1 VPYFRCR
8 LTEEA
13 LGGVYVHLPF
23 CPYICPY
30 CDFAKWPL
38 RRSDALRYLTALHR
52 EIAATERRPAENIFL
67 GGGTPN
73 AYDAPAIVDLLVR
86 LRERFPAV
94 DSACEVTIEVN
105 PDAVRPGDI
114 EAYARAGINRLSIG
128 VQSFREVE
136 SRAIGR
142 RHTNA
147 DVERCV
153 RDARAVGIG
162 SISVDLIFALPGQS
176 EADWIESL
184 DAAIA
189 LGVDHCSTYGLTIET
204 GTPFERLYAKAPERF
219 ADEDLEARLYEIA
232 MDRLGAAGFE
242 QYEISNFARPGHAS
256 RHNANY
262 WRNGS
267 YLGLGVGA
275 ASYLA
280 GERSTATRSLA
291 QYMEAIER
299 GEPAPRERERLVGLA
314 RLGEAMML
322 ALRTAQGVD
331 ASAFNQRYG
340 IDPLAT
346 YASTIAGFIEAG
358 VLERSD
364 EHLRLTRRGR
374 LLANTVC
381 GAFVT
386 IE

>member
-1 VPYFRCR
+1 
-8 LTEEA
+8 LIDEA

-38 RRSDALRYLTALHR
+38 RRSEAARYLAALYR
-52 EIAATERRPAENIFL
+52 EIADSSRRPAENIFL

-73 AYDAPAIVDLLVR
+73 AYDAASIVDLLGR
-86 LRERFPAV
+86 LQERFPAA
-94 DSACEVTIEVN
+94 DSACERTIEVN
-105 PDAVRPGDI
+105 PDAVRPGDM

-128 VQSFREVE
+128 VQSFRESE
-136 SRAIGR
+136 SRALGR
-142 RHTNA
+142 RHSNA

-153 RDARAVGIG
+153 RDARAAGIR
-162 SISVDLIFALPGQS
+162 SLSVDLIFALPGQS
-176 EADWIESL
+176 ERDWSESL

-189 LGVDHCSTYGLTIET
+189 LGVDHCSTYGLTIEA
-204 GTPFERLYAKAPERF
+204 GTPFKRLYARAPERF
-219 ADEDLEARLYEIA
+219 ADEELEARLYEIA
-232 MDRLGAAGFE
+232 MDRLGEAGFE
-242 QYEISNFARPGHAS
+242 HYEISNFARPGHQS

-275 ASYLA
+275 ASYLG
-280 GERSTATRSLA
+280 GERSIATRNLA
-291 QYMEAIER
+291 TYLEAIER
-299 GEPAPRERERLVGLA
+299 GEPVPRECERLEGLA

-322 ALRTAQGVD
+322 ALRTSQGVD
-331 ASAFNQRYG
+331 ASAFNHRYG
-340 IDPLAT
+340 IDPLST

>member
-1 VPYFRCR
+1 M
-8 LTEEA
+8 TDEA

-38 RRSDALRYLTALHR
+38 RRSDADRYLATLHR
-52 EIAATERRPAENIFL
+52 EIAESESRRAENIFL

-73 AYDAPAIVDLLVR
+73 AYDAVKIVELVAR
-86 LRERFPAV
+86 LNERFPAA
-94 DSACEVTIEVN
+94 DSQRETTIEVN

-114 EAYARAGINRLSIG
+114 DAYARAGINRLSIG
-128 VQSFREVE
+128 VQSFREEE
-136 SRAIGR
+136 SRALGR
-142 RHTNA
+142 RHSNA

-153 RDARAVGIG
+153 RDARSAGIR
-162 SISVDLIFALPGQS
+162 SLSVDLIFALPGQS
-176 EADWIESL
+176 EADWMESL
-184 DAAIA
+184 DAAVA
-189 LGVDHCSTYGLTIET
+189 LGVDHCSTYGLTIEP
-204 GTPFERLYAKAPERF
+204 GTPFERLYTRAPDRF
-219 ADEDLEARLYEIA
+219 ADEEHEARLYEIA

-242 QYEISNFARPGHAS
+242 HYEISNFARPGHRS
-256 RHNANY
+256 RHNENY
-262 WRNGS
+262 WKNGS

-275 ASYLA
+275 ASYLE
-280 GERSTATRSLA
+280 GERSTASRSLTA
-291 QYMEAIER
+291 YMEAVER
-299 GEPAPRERERLVGLA
+299 GEPVPRERERLDGLA

-340 IDPLAT
+340 IDPLVT
-346 YASTIAGFIEAG
+346 YASTIAEFIEAG
-358 VLERSD
+358 VLERSG

-386 IE
+386 LE

>member
-1 VPYFRCR
+1 MID
-8 LTEEA
+8 EA

-38 RRSDALRYLTALHR
+38 RRSEAARYLAALYR
-52 EIAATERRPAENIFL
+52 EIADSSRRPAENIFL

-73 AYDAPAIVDLLVR
+73 AYDAASIVDLLGR
-86 LRERFPAV
+86 LQERFPAA
-94 DSACEVTIEVN
+94 DSACERTIEVN
-105 PDAVRPGDI
+105 PDAVRPGDM

-128 VQSFREVE
+128 VQSFRESE
-136 SRAIGR
+136 SRALGR
-142 RHTNA
+142 RHSNA

-153 RDARAVGIG
+153 RDARAAGIR
-162 SISVDLIFALPGQS
+162 SLSVDLIFALPGQS
-176 EADWIESL
+176 ERDWSESL

-189 LGVDHCSTYGLTIET
+189 LGVDHCSTYGLTIEA
-204 GTPFERLYAKAPERF
+204 GTPFKRLYARAPERF
-219 ADEDLEARLYEIA
+219 ADEELEARLYEIA
-232 MDRLGAAGFE
+232 MDRLGEAGFE
-242 QYEISNFARPGHAS
+242 HYEISNFARPGHQS

-275 ASYLA
+275 ASYLG
-280 GERSTATRSLA
+280 GERSIATRNLA
-291 QYMEAIER
+291 TYLEAIER
-299 GEPAPRERERLVGLA
+299 GEPVPRECERLEGLA

-322 ALRTAQGVD
+322 ALRTSQGVD
-331 ASAFNQRYG
+331 ASAFNHRYG
-340 IDPLAT
+340 IDPLST

>member
-1 VPYFRCR
+1 MGDA
-8 LTEEA
+8 A

-38 RRSDALRYLTALHR
+38 RRSDAARYLAALHR
-52 EIAATERRPAENIFL
+52 EIDLSESRRAENIFL

-73 AYDAPAIVDLLVR
+73 AYESAQIVDLLAR
-86 LRERFPAV
+86 LNERFPAA
-94 DSACEVTIEVN
+94 DAQQEITIEVN
-105 PDAVRPGDI
+105 PDAVRPGDM
-114 EAYARAGINRLSIG
+114 EAYARAGINRLSVG
-128 VQSFREVE
+128 VQSFREEE
-136 SRAIGR
+136 SRALGR
-142 RHTNA
+142 RHSNA

-153 RDARAVGIG
+153 RDARAAGIR
-162 SISVDLIFALPGQS
+162 SISVDLIFALPGQR

-189 LGVDHCSTYGLTIET
+189 LGVEHCSTYGLTIEP
-204 GTPFERLYAKAPERF
+204 GTRFERLYAGAPERF

-232 MDRLGAAGFE
+232 MDRLSEAGFE
-242 QYEISNFARPGHAS
+242 QYEISNFARPGHRS

-262 WRNGS
+262 WKNGS

-275 ASYLA
+275 ASYLE
-280 GERSTATRSLA
+280 GERSTATRLLGE
-291 QYMEAIER
+291 YMEAIER
-299 GEPAPRERERLVGLA
+299 GEPVPRERERLEGLA

-340 IDPLAT
+340 IDPLVT
-346 YASTIAGFIEAG
+346 YAATIAGFIEAG

-374 LLANTVC
+374 LLANIVC

-386 IE
+386 LE

>member
-1 VPYFRCR
+1 M
-8 LTEEA
+8 TEEA
-13 LGGVYVHLPF
+13 YGGVYLHLPF

-38 RRSDALRYLTALHR
+38 RRSDARRYLDALHR
-52 EIAATERRPAENIFL
+52 EIAGSVPRPAENIFL

-73 AYDAPAIVDLLVR
+73 AYDADAIVDLLAR
-86 LRERFPAV
+86 LQERFPQV
-94 DSACEVTIEVN
+94 DARRELTIEVN
-105 PDAVRPGDI
+105 PDAVRPGDM

-128 VQSFREVE
+128 VQSFRESE
-136 SRAIGR
+136 SRSLGR
-142 RHTNA
+142 RHSNA

-153 RDARAVGIG
+153 RDARAAGIR
-162 SISVDLIFALPGQS
+162 SLSVDLIFALPGQS
-176 EADWIESL
+176 EASWIESL

-189 LGVDHCSTYGLTIET
+189 LGVDHCSAYGLTIES
-204 GTPFERLYAKAPERF
+204 GTPFERLYARAPERF
-219 ADEDLEARLYEIA
+219 ADEDLEARLYECA
-232 MDRLGAAGFE
+232 MDRLAAAGFE
-242 QYEISNFARPGHAS
+242 QYEISNFARPGHES

-275 ASYLA
+275 ASYIA
-280 GERSTATRSLA
+280 GERCTATRSLTA
-291 QYMEAIER
+291 YMEAIER
-299 GEPAPRERERLVGLA
+299 GDPVPRDCERLEGLA

-340 IDPLAT
+340 IDPFVT
-346 YASTIAGFIEAG
+346 YASTIAGFIEVG
-358 VLERSD
+358 LLERSD
-364 EHLRLTRRGR
+364 ERLRLTRRGR

-386 IE
+386 LE

>member
-1 VPYFRCR
+1 MGD
-8 LTEEA
+8 EA

-38 RRSDALRYLTALHR
+38 RRSDAARYLTALHR
-52 EIAATERRPAENIFL
+52 EIAESEPRLAENIFL

-73 AYDAPAIVDLLVR
+73 AYDAATIVELVAR
-86 LRERFPAV
+86 LTERFPAV
-94 DSACEVTIEVN
+94 DSQREITIEIN
-105 PDAVRPGDI
+105 PDAVRAGDI
-114 EAYARAGINRLSIG
+114 DAYARAGINRLSIG
-128 VQSFREVE
+128 VQSFREE
-136 SRAIGR
+136 ETRALGR
-142 RHTNA
+142 RHSNA

-153 RDARAVGIG
+153 RDARKAGIR
-162 SISVDLIFALPGQS
+162 SLSVDLIFALPGQS

-189 LGVDHCSTYGLTIET
+189 LGVEHCSTYGLTIEP
-204 GTPFERLYAKAPERF
+204 GTRFERLYARTPERF
-219 ADEDLEARLYEIA
+219 AEEDHEARLYEIA

-242 QYEISNFARPGHAS
+242 QYEISNFARPGHRS
-256 RHNANY
+256 RHNGNY

-275 ASYLA
+275 ASYLE
-280 GERSTATRSLA
+280 GERSTATRLLTE
-291 QYMEAIER
+291 YMEAVER
-299 GEPAPRERERLVGLA
+299 GEPVPRERERLEGLA

-331 ASAFNQRYG
+331 ASAFKQRYG
-340 IDPLAT
+340 IDPLVT

-386 IE
+386 LE

>member
-1 VPYFRCR
+1 MGD
-8 LTEEA
+8 EA

-38 RRSDALRYLTALHR
+38 RRSDAARYLTALHR
-52 EIAATERRPAENIFL
+52 EIAASEPRFAENIFL

-73 AYDAPAIVDLLVR
+73 AYDAATIVELVAR
-86 LRERFPAV
+86 LTERFPAV
-94 DSACEVTIEVN
+94 DSQREITIEIN
-105 PDAVRPGDI
+105 PDAVRAGDI
-114 EAYARAGINRLSIG
+114 DAYARAGINRLSIG
-128 VQSFREVE
+128 VQSFREE
-136 SRAIGR
+136 ETRALGR
-142 RHTNA
+142 HHSNA

-153 RDARAVGIG
+153 RDARNAGIR
-162 SISVDLIFALPGQS
+162 SLSVDLIFALPGQS

-189 LGVDHCSTYGLTIET
+189 LGVEHCSTYGLTIEP
-204 GTPFERLYAKAPERF
+204 GTRFERLYARTPERF
-219 ADEDLEARLYEIA
+219 AEEDHEARLYEIA

-242 QYEISNFARPGHAS
+242 QYEISNFARPGHRS
-256 RHNANY
+256 RHNGNY

-275 ASYLA
+275 ASYLE
-280 GERSTATRSLA
+280 GERSTATRLLTE
-291 QYMEAIER
+291 YMEAVER
-299 GEPAPRERERLVGLA
+299 GEPVPRERERLEGLA

-340 IDPLAT
+340 IDPLVT

-386 IE
+386 LE

>member
-1 VPYFRCR
+1 MGD
-8 LTEEA
+8 EA

-38 RRSDALRYLTALHR
+38 RRSDAARYIAALHR
-52 EIAATERRPAENIFL
+52 EIAESPSRPAENIFL

-73 AYDAPAIVDLLVR
+73 AYEATKIVELVER

-94 DSACEVTIEVN
+94 DEEREITIEIN

-128 VQSFREVE
+128 VQSFREE
-136 SRAIGR
+136 EARALGR
-142 RHTNA
+142 RHSNA

-153 RDARAVGIG
+153 RDARASGIR
-162 SISVDLIFALPGQS
+162 SLSVDLIFALPGQS
-176 EADWIESL
+176 EADWMESL

-189 LGVDHCSTYGLTIET
+189 LGVDHCSTYGLTIEP
-204 GTPFERLYAKAPERF
+204 GTPFERLYARAPERF
-219 ADEDLEARLYEIA
+219 ADEELEARLYEIA

-242 QYEISNFARPGHAS
+242 QYEISNFARSGHRS
-256 RHNANY
+256 RHNGNY
-262 WRNGS
+262 WTNGS

-280 GERSTATRSLA
+280 GERSTATRLLTE
-291 QYMEAIER
+291 YMEAIER
-299 GEPAPRERERLVGLA
+299 GDPVLRERERLEGLA

-340 IDPLAT
+340 IDPLVT

-374 LLANTVC
+374 LLANSVC

-386 IE
+386 LE

>member
-1 VPYFRCR
+1 MGD
-8 LTEEA
+8 EA

-38 RRSDALRYLTALHR
+38 RRSDAARYIAALHR
-52 EIAATERRPAENIFL
+52 EIAESPSRPAENIFL

-73 AYDAPAIVDLLVR
+73 AYEATKIVELVER
-86 LRERFPAV
+86 LSERFPAV
-94 DSACEVTIEVN
+94 DEEREITIEIN
-105 PDAVRPGDI
+105 PDAVQPGDI

-128 VQSFREVE
+128 VQSFREE
-136 SRAIGR
+136 EARALGR
-142 RHTNA
+142 RHSNA

-153 RDARAVGIG
+153 RDARASGIR
-162 SISVDLIFALPGQS
+162 SLSVDLIFALPGQS
-176 EADWIESL
+176 EADWMESL

-189 LGVDHCSTYGLTIET
+189 LGVDHCSTYGLTIEP
-204 GTPFERLYAKAPERF
+204 GTPFERLYARAPERF
-219 ADEDLEARLYEIA
+219 ADEELEARLYEIA

-242 QYEISNFARPGHAS
+242 QYEISNFARSGHRS
-256 RHNANY
+256 RHNGNY
-262 WRNGS
+262 WTNGS

-280 GERSTATRSLA
+280 GERSTATRLLTE
-291 QYMEAIER
+291 YMEAIER
-299 GEPAPRERERLVGLA
+299 GEPVPRERERLEGLA

-340 IDPLAT
+340 IDPLVT

-374 LLANTVC
+374 LLANSVC

-386 IE
+386 LE

>member
-1 VPYFRCR
+1 MGD
-8 LTEEA
+8 EA

-38 RRSDALRYLTALHR
+38 RRSDAARYLSALHR
-52 EIAATERRPAENIFL
+52 EIAESEPRLAENIFL

-73 AYDAPAIVDLLVR
+73 AYDAAAIVELVAR
-86 LRERFPAV
+86 LTERFPEV
-94 DSACEVTIEVN
+94 DSQREITIEIN
-105 PDAVRPGDI
+105 PDAVRAGDI
-114 EAYARAGINRLSIG
+114 DAYARAGINRLSIG
-128 VQSFREVE
+128 VQSFREE
-136 SRAIGR
+136 ETRALGR
-142 RHTNA
+142 RHSNA

-153 RDARAVGIG
+153 RDARKSGIR
-162 SISVDLIFALPGQS
+162 SLSVDLIFALPGQS

-189 LGVDHCSTYGLTIET
+189 LGVEHCSTYGLTIEP
-204 GTPFERLYAKAPERF
+204 GTRFERLYARTPERF
-219 ADEDLEARLYEIA
+219 AEEDHEARLYEIA

-242 QYEISNFARPGHAS
+242 QYEISNFARPGHRS
-256 RHNANY
+256 RHNGNY

-275 ASYLA
+275 ASYLE
-280 GERSTATRSLA
+280 GERSTATRLLA
-291 QYMEAIER
+291 EYMEAVER
-299 GEPAPRERERLVGLA
+299 GEPVPRERERLEGLA

-331 ASAFNQRYG
+331 ASAFKQRYG
-340 IDPLAT
+340 IDPLVT

-386 IE
+386 LE